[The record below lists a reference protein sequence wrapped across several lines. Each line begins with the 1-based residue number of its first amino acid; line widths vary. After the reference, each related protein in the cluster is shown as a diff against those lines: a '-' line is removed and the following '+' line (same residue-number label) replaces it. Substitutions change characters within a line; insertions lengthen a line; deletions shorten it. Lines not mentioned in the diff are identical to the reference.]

1 MSYSHFSVVFA
12 QPVTHINIIIQ
23 YVLFRDNLVVK
34 FWFC

>member
-1 MSYSHFSVVFA
+1 MSYSHFSVVFE
-12 QPVTHINIIIQ
+12 QPVTHIIIQ